1 MGDAQATREHNE
13 RDGRFCCAK
22 GGRSH
27 TKRYMQN
34 NGEKKEKEKAKTA
47 GALLSRGP
55 SIEAD
60 PRRAFVQWSSS

>member
-1 MGDAQATREHNE
+1 
-13 RDGRFCCAK
+13 
-22 GGRSH
+22 
-27 TKRYMQN
+27 MQN

-55 SIEAD
+55 SIEAY